1 MARVG
6 THRAAPP
13 SVLGDATA
21 QELDVVAAS
30 AARLS
35 ESGFA
40 GFWEGAGGERRGWV
54 MQLPTGAGHDVL
66 ALFLQGLP
74 GLTVTPQS
82 QRFRTAHE
90 RLDSL
95 VAERWRLEFK
105 TLLGAVAPHA
115 QREEHWP
122 KEAGHQAMATAY
134 KNIWDKQL
142 QAEKKA
148 AEQDKDPNRHPGRD
162 WRLGRVRGAIPP
174 DELEVGRPSNQRM
187 KTQTQRAVGEKWPN
201 PGHTGEL
208 RPGVSASVIHPAGAP
223 HPGFTS
229 GGFCVEGPQPWMP
242 LARRVCLDRVLHV
255 MLEATSLFASARAE
269 GSTGDSNNTKTQ

>member
-1 MARVG
+1 MAVQPPTAAAAPLPRAAGSCVSAEPDAEPGPHGARPAMARVG

-13 SVLGDATA
+13 FVLGDATA
-21 QELDVVAAS
+21 QELDAVVAAS

-35 ESGFA
+35 ESGLA

-74 GLTVTPQS
+74 GLTVTPQN

-115 QREEHWP
+115 PLEEHWP

-142 QAEKKA
+142 LAEKK
-148 AEQDKDPNRHPGRD
+148 
-162 WRLGRVRGAIPP
+162 
-174 DELEVGRPSNQRM
+174 RPSR
-187 KTQTQRAVGEKWPN
+187 TRTPTATPRA
-201 PGHTGEL
+201 TG
-208 RPGVSASVIHPAGAP
+208 GSAVSAAPSLLMSSRWGAP
-223 HPGFTS
+223 ASS
-229 GGFCVEGPQPWMP
+229 GRRRRRSGPSGRSGPTLGTW
-242 LARRVCLDRVLHV
+242 R
-255 MLEATSLFASARAE
+255 S
-269 GSTGDSNNTKTQ
+269 